1 MNPYILVVI
10 THLGGYASG
19 PQISM
24 QEFSSSESCNIAR
37 VKAIA
42 MTDAILQANL
52 QSYRGVEKS
61 ISAECVK
68 K

>member
-1 MNPYILVVI
+1 MYILIIV
-10 THLGGYASG
+10 TYLGGYAAG

-24 QEFSSSESCNIAR
+24 QEFSSSESCNTAR

-42 MTDAILQANL
+42 MTDAMLQANL

-61 ISAECVK
+61 AAAECTK